1 MLATTSRDRSPVCLE
16 PNRRTLFSASRSLP
30 WRTSHQGDSGAKY
43 VRVMSGMG
51 QIHWVIY
58 GIRHAQLDEM
68 FCVRTVTPV
77 PTNPPESH

>member
-1 MLATTSRDRSPVCLE
+1 VS
-16 PNRRTLFSASRSLP
+16 
-30 WRTSHQGDSGAKY
+30 
-43 VRVMSGMG
+43 VMSGMG

-77 PTNPPESH
+77 PTNPPESD